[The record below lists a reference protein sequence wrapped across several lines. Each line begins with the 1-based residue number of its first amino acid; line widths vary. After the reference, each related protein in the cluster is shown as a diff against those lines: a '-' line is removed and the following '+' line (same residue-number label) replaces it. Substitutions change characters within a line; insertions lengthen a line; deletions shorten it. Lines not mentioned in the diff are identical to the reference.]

1 MAVSSSVGT
10 ETRGGRTGQDVVGDT
25 EGGGVRAEEVAI
37 GLTRDDELDD
47 REGESSEIDEHGEDD
62 HEEVGSKE
70 NEGTVDLE
78 ESSQLRCSG
87 VGDANPHD

>member
-37 GLTRDDELDD
+37 GLTRDDELV
-47 REGESSEIDEHGEDD
+47 D
-62 HEEVGSKE
+62 HPPARPMRRNHYFMIIFCGILD
-70 NEGTVDLE
+70 GHCLARWD
-78 ESSQLRCSG
+78 
-87 VGDANPHD
+87 